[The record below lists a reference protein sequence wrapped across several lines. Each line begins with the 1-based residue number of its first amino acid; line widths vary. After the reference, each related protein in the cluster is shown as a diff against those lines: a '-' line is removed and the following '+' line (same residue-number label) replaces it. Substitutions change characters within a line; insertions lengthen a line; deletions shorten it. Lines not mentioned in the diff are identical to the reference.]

1 MWCLYRDRNGQRCV
15 LAPSLSLELTALGG
29 SGGYSEGG
37 ETAGFHT
44 CARCWLVSEGP
55 VRLYSGCDP
64 RRALGRRQQQSWVW
78 PLPPGSQLQA
88 FKMLLV
94 VCLSSPL
101 VKCKMTC

>member
-1 MWCLYRDRNGQRCV
+1 MRV
-15 LAPSLSLELTALGG
+15 
-29 SGGYSEGG
+29 G

-44 CARCWLVSEGP
+44 CARCWLVGEGP

-64 RRALGRRQQQSWVW
+64 RRALGRRQQHSWVW
-78 PLPPGSQLQA
+78 PLAPGSQLQA

-101 VKCKMTC
+101 VKCKMIREHILRASESVCNLLHVLSCVKKNDL